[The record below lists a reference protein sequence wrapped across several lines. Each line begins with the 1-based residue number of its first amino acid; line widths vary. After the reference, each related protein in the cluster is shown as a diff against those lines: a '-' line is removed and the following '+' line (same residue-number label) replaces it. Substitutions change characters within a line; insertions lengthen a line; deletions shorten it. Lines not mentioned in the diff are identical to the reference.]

1 MLEWRWYTW
10 GMGEAAKKSPVPLTL
25 EDWIALERETDE
37 RHELENGVLYAM
49 SGSSTRHNRIN
60 ANIFEL
66 LRPAEDQ
73 GCRRHLI
80 DIKVWADGNGY
91 YPDVILACEG
101 EEDLYLEPYPCL
113 LVEVLSPSTA
123 YKDYNQ
129 KKQAYFTLPTL
140 KQYMIVSVER
150 RYVEV
155 FTRGLL
161 GWHFAEYSLES
172 DTIALECVDLEI
184 PLEGIYRNVRGLNA

>member
-1 MLEWRWYTW
+1 M
-10 GMGEAAKKSPVPLTL
+10 TL
-25 EDWIALERETDE
+25 EEWIELEQETDE
-37 RHELENGVLYAM
+37 RHELVDGELWAM
-49 SGSSTRHNRIN
+49 SGSSTPHNKIVR
-60 ANIFEL
+60 NIEKTL
-66 LRPAEDQ
+66 LPAEER
-73 GCRRHLI
+73 GCRIHVI

-101 EEDLYLEPYPCL
+101 QEDLYLEPYPRL

-129 KKQAYFTLPTL
+129 KMQAYFTLPTL
-140 KQYMIVSVER
+140 RQYMIVSVER

-155 FTRGLL
+155 FTRGVL

-172 DTIALECVDLEI
+172 DTIALECVDLTI
-184 PLEGIYRNVRGLNA
+184 PLEGIYRGVRGVAT

>member
-1 MLEWRWYTW
+1 MLEWRWYSW
-10 GMGEAAKKSPVPLTL
+10 GMSEAAKKLPVPLTL
-25 EDWIALERETDE
+25 EEWIALEQETDE
-37 RHELENGVLYAM
+37 RHELVDGELWAM
-49 SGSSTRHNRIN
+49 SGSSTPHNKIVR
-60 ANIFEL
+60 NIEKTL
-66 LRPAEDQ
+66 LSAEER
-73 GCRRHLI
+73 GCRIHVI
-80 DIKVWADGNGY
+80 DIKVWAEDKGY

-101 EEDLYLEPYPCL
+101 EEDLYLELYPCL

-161 GWHFAEYSLES
+161 GWHFAEYSLKS
-172 DTIALECVDLEI
+172 DTIALECVDLKI